1 MAADFRLRQLAALD
15 DIDALTAIVAR
26 VRPQVGGRIDWN
38 TLVRGRVLAAVP
50 TDPTG
55 VPYELAADGTVTIGP
70 SSTLGPLPTLE
81 RTP

>member
-1 MAADFRLRQLAALD
+1 
-15 DIDALTAIVAR
+15 
-26 VRPQVGGRIDWN
+26 VRA
-38 TLVRGRVLAAVP
+38 RVLAAVP

-55 VPYELAADGTVTIGP
+55 VAYELTADGTVTIGP

>member
-1 MAADFRLRQLAALD
+1 MLD

-26 VRPQVGGRIDWN
+26 MRPRLAGSIDWM
-38 TLVRGRVLAAVP
+38 TLVRARVLEAVP
-50 TDPTG
+50 TDSTG
-55 VPYELAADGTVTIGP
+55 VAYELAADGTVTIGP